1 MNKMN
6 PMYVA
11 IVALVVALGTLA
23 LCLMCCSKNKSMSV
37 EEALNNNP
45 EMIINA
51 MQKYEQNMR
60 DQAQANA
67 QKVIQDNLNEIN
79 NNPNSPVI
87 GNPDGTIT
95 LVEFFDFSCG
105 YCHKLYPS
113 IKNIIAKNPEVKVVL
128 KELAFLSPTS
138 QYAAK
143 AALAANEQGKYL
155 EVYSALMENQGQLSE
170 AKIDELAVKAG
181 VDLEKMKSDM
191 NSAKIEG
198 IVKDTNELAG
208 KVQING
214 VPTLVLNG
222 KMLQTIDENV
232 IQAEIDAIKSA
243 Q

>member
-11 IVALVVALGTLA
+11 IVALVVALGTLT
-23 LCLMCCSKNKSMSV
+23 LCLMCCSQKKSMSV

-155 EVYSALMENQGQLSE
+155 EVYSAIMENQGQLSE

-232 IQAEIDAIKSA
+232 IQAEIDAIKAA

>member
-155 EVYSALMENQGQLSE
+155 EVYSAIMENQGQLSE